1 MIMNNKE
8 EIPEISIE
16 QIDEILE
23 FLPIFEQEGFDFGEE
38 PYLQKTGDKYFNFM
52 GNFWSDEVSEF
63 VHLLYDSN
71 IIFSFDWPSWGKEA
85 EKYYENP
92 DELSRADLMIL
103 RKLMLVHVRQ
113 DRFCEGHLLAMFNE
127 GHINAILRRLK
138 EIREGMT
145 K

>member
-1 MIMNNKE
+1 MNKKE

-23 FLPIFEQEGFDFGEE
+23 FLPIFEQEGYDFGEE
-38 PYLQKTGDKYFNFM
+38 PYFQKTGEKHFNFM
-52 GNFWSDEVSEF
+52 GNIWSEEVSEF
-63 VHLLYDSN
+63 VQLLYDSN
-71 IIFSFDWPSWGKEA
+71 FIFSFDWPSWGNEA
-85 EKYYENP
+85 VKYYENP

-103 RKLMLVHVRQ
+103 RKLMIAHVRG
-113 DRFCEGHLLAMFNE
+113 DRFNEGHLLAMFNE